1 MSHYF
6 YYPFISDEVENVVH
20 LLAPTIAY
28 DPIFHIDAQNDLVIL
43 PA

>member
-6 YYPFISDEVENVVH
+6 LLPFISDEVEMQSIS
-20 LLAPTIAY
+20 LAPTIAY